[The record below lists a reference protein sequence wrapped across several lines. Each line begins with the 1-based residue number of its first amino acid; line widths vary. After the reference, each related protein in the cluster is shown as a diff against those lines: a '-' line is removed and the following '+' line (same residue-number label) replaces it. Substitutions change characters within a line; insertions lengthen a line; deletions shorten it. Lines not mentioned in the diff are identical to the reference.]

1 MFSNSS
7 NDNKITETTILK
19 KSTNKTNYYN
29 TNTEISHEDIDRILE
44 SETLHNKSESWNK
57 LNKTLKIQ
65 KLYGYTEKHGKEKG
79 YSETEIQKL
88 KQFFIESLE
97 RGKLQKT
104 KEVVYD
110 KNTQEIVDI
119 PGLFY
124 NSTNRHFTLRILDA
138 KRISTLKSLT
148 PKRISEKNKHKICI
162 SSENNEL

>member
-1 MFSNSS
+1 MFSNSV
-7 NDNKITETTILK
+7 NEDNKSETTVLK
-19 KSTNKTNYYN
+19 QSANKANYYN
-29 TNTEISHEDIDRILE
+29 NNTEISQEDIDRILE

-65 KLYGYTEKHGKEKG
+65 KLYGYTEKYGKEKG

-110 KNTQEIVDI
+110 KNTQEITDI

-124 NSTNRHFTLRILDA
+124 NSTNRHFTLRILDS
-138 KRISTLKSLT
+138 KRVSTLKSLT
-148 PKRISEKNKHKICI
+148 PKRISEKQKYKVCI